1 MSQGIFHCKA
11 AKREG
16 LIWRSERHGERWWL
30 QMSKLSK
37 EEPGFEWGRRN
48 RQEAECV
55 RPGVRRWVGL
65 ALVVSLEH
73 ESTSVGV
80 VRCVIAPVAS
90 HGRLA
95 VSDRAERNQLVD

>member
-1 MSQGIFHCKA
+1 M
-11 AKREG
+11 
-16 LIWRSERHGERWWL
+16 
-30 QMSKLSK
+30 
-37 EEPGFEWGRRN
+37 
-48 RQEAECV
+48 

-65 ALVVSLEH
+65 ALVVSPEH